1 MGCLSRVGCLVVLA
15 GGAAVGFWLYG
26 DRFPSELSRAAVQAS
41 EKAGEVSKGVV
52 GTTPAVYR
60 DSVRAAEKKIAW
72 VGIGR
77 ASGAKPPSLSRLT
90 RRNGPAYVTLGA
102 TELAALV
109 GGAVR
114 GQLPQS
120 AQRLQLALQDERLLL
135 RAAIDVS
142 EIAGDGTLGRLLG
155 TALAGRDSLRLAGTL
170 DLVRPGLAQYRV
182 SDLRVKGIDVPPRLI
197 PTVLGALR
205 RGERPEGLAENGV
218 PLEIP
223 KAVAD
228 IRLVNGR
235 LTLYR
240 ALATP

>member
-26 DRFPSELSRAAVQAS
+26 DRFPDTLSRAAVQAS

-60 DSVRAAEKKIAW
+60 DSVRAAEKQIAW
-72 VGIGR
+72 VGIGS
-77 ASGAKPPSLSRLT
+77 ASKSRPASLARLS
-90 RRNGPAYVTLGA
+90 RRNGPAYVSLGA
-102 TELAALV
+102 TELAALLSS
-109 GGAVR
+109 ALR

-120 AQRLQLALQDERLLL
+120 AQRLQLALPDDRLLV

-155 TALAGRDSLRLAGTL
+155 TALAGRDSLRLAGTVE
-170 DLVRPGLAQYRV
+170 LVRPGLAQYRV
-182 SDLRVKGIDVPPRLI
+182 YELRVKGIDVPPRLI

-205 RGERPEGLAENGV
+205 RGERPEGLAEDGV

-228 IRLVNGR
+228 IRMVKGR

-240 ALATP
+240 SIVTP